1 MLSYTRKLVHT
12 ITFLRGISH
21 FYRTNAEDSPTIST
35 TSDSSV
41 STNQSTSQQGSNAR
55 KSALIGAAIGGS
67 IGGVLVIAS
76 ILGAIVF
83 LRRRRRGKSEL
94 GTVIYPYI
102 TSEQQVATH
111 IGAGNIGSTSVPKH
125 PKAAPT
131 ESSCSSCRDCIYCQV
146 PYTPPPSSDASS
158 TLATVTNRV
167 HTKRMH
173 QAINQSHRESK
184 QKKDQSLPRVDEAT
198 SRTQPRPLPIR
209 PSQAGERWRIYT
221 KWYHLYEL
229 CGFILGTRVFGF
241 FFPFHTI
248 IFFALWVLTIF
259 CVDFMWIWY

>member
-12 ITFLRGISH
+12 ITFLRGTSH

-94 GTVIYPYI
+94 GTVIDPYI

-173 QAINQSHRESK
+173 QAINQSPRESK

-209 PSQAGERWRIYT
+209 PSQAGGR
-221 KWYHLYEL
+221 
-229 CGFILGTRVFGF
+229 
-241 FFPFHTI
+241 
-248 IFFALWVLTIF
+248 
-259 CVDFMWIWY
+259 